1 MLSLAWRNIWRNVW
15 RSLLTIGGV
24 AFAAALLVF
33 AVALESGTYDTM
45 VQTALRVQAGHVQ
58 VQAPNYLDKK
68 GLRDAVV
75 RPDEVVRAIENIP
88 DVAAVSVRAAAVA
101 LLSSSDRTLGAYI
114 VGVQPGNE
122 ARVSS
127 IAAAAREGAYLDE
140 ADTNHAVIGASLA
153 KALHVTVGQEL
164 VVLGEGYDGS
174 VASAVL
180 TVKGLFRSGQ
190 PELDRNLVQMPL
202 SAFREIF
209 AMGGAAHEVVVV
221 GRDLERLPQLADAI
235 GQALPRDER
244 LVVRPWYDLLPGLK
258 EAIQLDRL
266 SNWIFYS
273 ILIVVVAL
281 SLMNTFLMAVLERT
295 REFGVMLVLGMTP
308 QRLMRVVFAEC
319 ALMALV
325 GGVIGIAIGGAITAY
340 FQVHGIE
347 VPGAEMFS
355 RWGLPSRL
363 APKLSFAAVL
373 AGPALVVATTVST
386 AVFPVVKIGRLNVAR
401 AVRAS

>member
-68 GLRDAVV
+68 GLRDVV
-75 RPDEVVRAIENIP
+75 GRPDEVVRAIETIP
-88 DVAAVSVRAAAVA
+88 DVAAVATRAAAVA

-114 VGVQPGNE
+114 VGVQPAKE

-127 IAAAAREGAYLDE
+127 IAAAAHEGRYLDE
-140 ADTNHAVIGASLA
+140 TDTNHAVIGASLA
-153 KALHVTVGQEL
+153 KALHVAVGEEL

-190 PELDRNLVQMPL
+190 PELDRNLVQIPL
-202 SAFREIF
+202 NAFQEIF
-209 AMGGAAHEVVVV
+209 AMGDAAHEVVVV
-221 GRDLERLPQLADAI
+221 GRDLERLPQLADTI
-235 GQALPRDER
+235 GQVLPRDEA
-244 LVVRPWYDLLPGLK
+244 LAVRPWYDLLPGLK

-308 QRLMRVVFAEC
+308 RRLMRVVFAEC

-325 GGVIGIAIGGAITAY
+325 GGAIGIVIGAAITAY

-363 APKLSFAAVL
+363 APKLSWAAVL
-373 AGPALVVATTVST
+373 AGPALVVATTLST